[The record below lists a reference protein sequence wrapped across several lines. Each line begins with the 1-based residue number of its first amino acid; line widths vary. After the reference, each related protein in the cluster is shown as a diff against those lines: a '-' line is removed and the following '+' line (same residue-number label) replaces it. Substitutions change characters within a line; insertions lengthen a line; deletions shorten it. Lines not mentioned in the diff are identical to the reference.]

1 MNTRSEQ
8 IDSLGDGI
16 KGIVRMLG
24 PSMELS
30 PTITFDTQ
38 TMMHCKS
45 NWLGLV
51 SSYVSKAFQST
62 RQVMFK
68 LLSSF
73 SSMKVFGNV
82 GGLTQQFF
90 ETTRTSAQ
98 LAKQGYYGR
107 AGLRVGQSF
116 FSGVFRCM
124 GGVAEAG
131 TQCGEYFECFLSS
144 IIEPSCFKVH
154 RN

>member
-73 SSMKVFGNV
+73 SSMKVREIYIIVHV
-82 GGLTQQFF
+82 GG
-90 ETTRTSAQ
+90 TRCVTSSTDHFMKIHARIT
-98 LAKQGYYGR
+98 LSVEFIR
-107 AGLRVGQSF
+107 T
-116 FSGVFRCM
+116 CI
-124 GGVAEAG
+124 
-131 TQCGEYFECFLSS
+131 FLFLVDVE
-144 IIEPSCFKVH
+144 IQ
-154 RN
+154 